1 MKIPLEIFGEKS
13 PMSFNCHSHPFWSKN
28 YQDLKDQ
35 KKKLDKNYQ
44 EDQKAAQ
51 QEKDRLKALTVGCV
65 QQLGR
70 CLSASGSGGLTQV
83 ACRFLSLWFDH
94 NLDYP
99 EVPRQWEELMNVW
112 IYLIFCKFVFWSCI
126 YLRYDMIVFI
136 YTLAVYLFEVE
147 LWGICMQYMFLSSL
161 AAGFQLRTFRE
172 SWRRRF
178 QSFAWMLSFPSF
190 TN

>member
-1 MKIPLEIFGEKS
+1 
-13 PMSFNCHSHPFWSKN
+13 MSFNCHSQPFWSKN

-99 EVPRQWEELMNVW
+99 EATRQWEELISVW
-112 IYLIFCKFVFWSCI
+112 NIFDI
-126 YLRYDMIVFI
+126 L
-136 YTLAVYLFEVE
+136 
-147 LWGICMQYMFLSSL
+147 
-161 AAGFQLRTFRE
+161 
-172 SWRRRF
+172 
-178 QSFAWMLSFPSF
+178 
-190 TN
+190 

>member
-1 MKIPLEIFGEKS
+1 MKHPKIKIEGPESGRHLAILLFYEDPIGDFWGKS
-13 PMSFNCHSHPFWSKN
+13 SSTVILSLFDQKN

-99 EVPRQWEELMNVW
+99 EATRQ
-112 IYLIFCKFVFWSCI
+112 
-126 YLRYDMIVFI
+126 
-136 YTLAVYLFEVE
+136 
-147 LWGICMQYMFLSSL
+147 
-161 AAGFQLRTFRE
+161 
-172 SWRRRF
+172 
-178 QSFAWMLSFPSF
+178 
-190 TN
+190 